1 MPSQIRIKTLI
12 MENANNLRSELTKT
26 ITRPLEKIVKF
37 FITASAFAAILIS
50 ISIVFTLLTE
60 AINFFQDPAVTL
72 KGYFTATRW
81 TPTFQ
86 NPEYGV
92 MVLISSTL
100 YIAVIACLISF
111 PLGLFSAIYLSEFAT
126 KRTRKV
132 IKPVLEVLAGVPTV
146 VFGYFALNWITPNII
161 QRCMPGTGVFNALS
175 AGIAVGIM
183 IIPTIASISDDALNA
198 VPNSLRNG
206 SLALGST
213 RRITALKIM
222 FPAAISGIIASFI
235 LGFSRAIGETMI
247 VTIAGGQY
255 PELNLDPR
263 SAMYTITS
271 SIVNVS
277 LGDTPHGTTA
287 YNALFALGITLF
299 IMTFILNIA
308 SDYIAR
314 KYRKEYE

>member
-1 MPSQIRIKTLI
+1 MYKDL
-12 MENANNLRSELTKT
+12 NLTKT
-26 ITRPLEKIVKF
+26 KTKPLESVVKF
-37 FITASAFAAILIS
+37 FITLSAFAAILIS
-50 ISIVFTLLTE
+50 IAIVFTLLTE
-60 AINFFQDPAVTL
+60 AINFFQDPEVTIRE
-72 KGYFTATRW
+72 YFTATRW
-81 TPTFQ
+81 TPTFK
-86 NPEYGV
+86 NPVYGV
-92 MVLISSTL
+92 LPLISSTL
-100 YIAVIACLISF
+100 YIALIACLISF
-111 PLGLFSAIYLSEFAT
+111 PLGLFSAIYLSEFASR
-126 KRTRKV
+126 RTRKV
-132 IKPVLEVLAGVPTV
+132 IKPIMEILAGVPTV
-146 VFGYFALNWITPNII
+146 VFGYFALNWITPNIV
-161 QRCMPGTGVFNALS
+161 QRFIPGSGVFNAIS

-198 VPNSLRNG
+198 VPKSLRMG

-222 FPAAISGIIASFI
+222 LHAALSGIIASFI
-235 LGFSRAIGETMI
+235 LGFSRAMGETMI

-263 SAMYTITS
+263 KAMYTITS

-299 IMTFILNIA
+299 IMTFVLNIF

-314 KYRKEYE
+314 KYRKEYEQ

>member
-1 MPSQIRIKTLI
+1 MYKDL
-12 MENANNLRSELTKT
+12 NLTKT
-26 ITRPLEKIVKF
+26 KTKPLESVVKF
-37 FITASAFAAILIS
+37 FITLSAFAAILIS
-50 ISIVFTLLTE
+50 IAIVFTLLTE
-60 AINFFQDPAVTL
+60 AINFFQDPEVTIRE
-72 KGYFTATRW
+72 YFTATRW
-81 TPTFQ
+81 TPTFK
-86 NPEYGV
+86 NPVYGV
-92 MVLISSTL
+92 LPLISSTL
-100 YIAVIACLISF
+100 YIALIACLISF
-111 PLGLFSAIYLSEFAT
+111 PLGLFSAIYLSEFASR
-126 KRTRKV
+126 RTRKV
-132 IKPVLEVLAGVPTV
+132 IKPIMEILAGVPTV
-146 VFGYFALNWITPNII
+146 VFGYFALNWITPNIV
-161 QRCMPGTGVFNALS
+161 QRFIPGSGVFNAIS

-198 VPNSLRNG
+198 VPKSLRMG

-222 FPAAISGIIASFI
+222 LPAALSGIIASFI

-263 SAMYTITS
+263 KAMYTITS

-299 IMTFILNIA
+299 IMTFVLNIF
-308 SDYIAR
+308 SDYLAR
-314 KYRKEYE
+314 KYRKEYEQ